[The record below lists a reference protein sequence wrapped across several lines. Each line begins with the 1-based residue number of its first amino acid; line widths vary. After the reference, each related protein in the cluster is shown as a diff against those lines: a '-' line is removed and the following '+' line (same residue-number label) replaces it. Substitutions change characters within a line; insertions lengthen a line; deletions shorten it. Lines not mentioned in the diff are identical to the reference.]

1 MQAYPWIKHYDEGV
15 PASLEP
21 YPVKTL
27 PQIVAGHAEE
37 GPEEQALLFKGNAIT
52 WSELDA
58 RSTRLANALG
68 SKGIVKGDRVA
79 LIMPNTPSMVI
90 AEIAI
95 WKLGAIVVP
104 MNPLYTEDELID
116 VLREC
121 GASVAI
127 VLSSF
132 YSKLQEVRKHY
143 TFRFVVAASIAY
155 DLTFL
160 TRALFRLFKEKKG
173 GHRISLARGDMW
185 LSELME
191 GEYARHSSHI
201 SPPAPDDPA
210 LFLFTGG
217 TTGRPKCAICTHKAM
232 IASAMQI
239 ASWFKVV
246 LKDSRPVVLL
256 NMPLFH
262 VYAQIGVFGVALVE
276 GYPSAPVPN
285 PRDLDDLIATIR
297 KLKPAVLP
305 GVPTLFNALIA
316 HPKVRN
322 GRNILGSVKLSVSGA
337 SPLILE
343 TKKRFE
349 ALTGGHIIDAYS
361 LTEAMIASVLTP
373 IHGTYKEGAVGIP
386 APDVVVRILDPDD
399 NRRELATGEAG
410 EVVMRAPQLMLGYW
424 NRDEESAQML
434 RDGWLHTGDIGY
446 MDEDGYLFIIDRK
459 KDVIK
464 PGGFQVWPRD
474 VEEVLAMHPDIR
486 EVGVAGIPDSYQG
499 EAVKAWV
506 VPREGCSP
514 DPGELRDFCRQKLA
528 AYKVPRY
535 IELIDAL
542 PKSAVGKVL
551 RRELAAQH
559 HS

>member
-1 MQAYPWIKHYDEGV
+1 MQAYPWIRHYDEGV

-21 YPVKTL
+21 YPDMTL
-27 PQIVAGHAEE
+27 PQVVAGHAEAVPDE
-37 GPEEQALLFKGNAIT
+37 KALLFKGAAVS
-52 WSELDA
+52 WSELDEK
-58 RSTRLANALG
+58 STRLSKALG
-68 SKGIVKGDRVA
+68 AKGIVKGDRVA

-90 AEIAI
+90 AELAI

-104 MNPLYTEDELID
+104 MNPLYTEDELKD

-121 GASVAI
+121 GASAAI
-127 VLSSF
+127 VLSPF
-132 YSKLQEVRKHY
+132 YRKLQEVRKHY
-143 TFRFVVAASIAY
+143 TFRFVIAASVAY

-160 TRALFRLFKEKKG
+160 TRALFRLFKEKKE
-173 GHRISLARGDMW
+173 GHRISLVQGDMW

-191 GEYARHSSHI
+191 SEHAGHATNIEA
-201 SPPAPDDPA
+201 PLPDDPA

-217 TTGRPKCAICTHKAM
+217 TTGRPKCAVCTHKAM
-232 IASAMQI
+232 ISSAMQI
-239 ASWFKVV
+239 SSWFKVV
-246 LKDSRPVVLL
+246 LKDTRPVVLL

-262 VYAQIGVFGVALVE
+262 VYSQIGVFGVALVE

-322 GRNILGSVKLSVSGA
+322 GSNVLGSVKLSVSGA

-373 IHGTYKEGAVGIP
+373 IHGMYKEGAVGIP
-386 APDVVVRILDPDD
+386 APDVVVRILDPED
-399 NRRELATGEAG
+399 RHRELVTGEVG
-410 EVVMRAPQLMLGYW
+410 EVVMRAPQMMLGYW
-424 NRDEESAQML
+424 NRDEESAEML
-434 RDGWLHTGDIGY
+434 RDGWLHTGDLGY

-474 VEEVLAMHPDIR
+474 VEEVLATHPDIR
-486 EVGVAGIPDSYQG
+486 EVGVAGVPDNYQG

-506 VPREGCSP
+506 VPREGCQP
-514 DPGELRDFCRQKLA
+514 DPEELRNFCRQKLA
-528 AYKVPRY
+528 GYKVPRY

-551 RRELAAQH
+551 RRELAASH
-559 HS
+559 RL

>member
-1 MQAYPWIKHYDEGV
+1 MQAYPWIRHYDEGV

-21 YPVKTL
+21 YPDKTL
-27 PQIVAGHAEE
+27 PQVVAGHAEA

-58 RSTRLANALG
+58 TSTRLAKALG
-68 SKGIVKGDRVA
+68 AKGVVKGDRVA

-90 AEIAI
+90 AELAI

-121 GASVAI
+121 GASAAI

-143 TFRFVVAASIAY
+143 TFRFVVAASVAY

-160 TRALFRLFKEKKG
+160 TRVLFRLFKEKKG
-173 GHRISLARGDMW
+173 GHRISLVRGDMW
-185 LSELME
+185 LSELIE
-191 GEYARHSSHI
+191 GEYAGYSSHI

-316 HPKVRN
+316 HPKVQK
-322 GRNILGSVKLSVSGA
+322 GRNVLGSVKLSVSGA

-399 NRRELATGEAG
+399 SHRELATGEVG

-506 VPREGCSP
+506 VPRDGCRP
-514 DPGELRDFCRQKLA
+514 DTDELRDFCRQKLA
-528 AYKVPRY
+528 GYKVPRY